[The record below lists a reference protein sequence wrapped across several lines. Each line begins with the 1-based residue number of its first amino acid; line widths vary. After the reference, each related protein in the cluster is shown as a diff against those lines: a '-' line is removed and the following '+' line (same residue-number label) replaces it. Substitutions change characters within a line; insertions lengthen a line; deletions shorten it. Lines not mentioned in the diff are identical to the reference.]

1 MVTSILPSGAT
12 FAEVSPKLCPAAH
25 KWRDSD
31 ENRRHRP
38 AAPPA
43 RARCHP
49 RRGELRRHH
58 LAAAAVTISETITQ
72 RRYADV
78 AIIGVLLTA
87 VAVLLVRQSDLGPSG
102 AKGMAIA
109 VLPFE
114 NLVRAQA
121 QAERMLANNSAADN
135 LRNLFEIP
143 VLFFAICLALYVT
156 GFFTPL
162 QESLALGFVML
173 RTVHSFVHTT
183 YNRVTDR
190 FLAYAVSTLFV
201 FAMWGLFALDLAR

>member
-1 MVTSILPSGAT
+1 M
-12 FAEVSPKLCPAAH
+12 
-25 KWRDSD
+25 
-31 ENRRHRP
+31 
-38 AAPPA
+38 
-43 RARCHP
+43 
-49 RRGELRRHH
+49 
-58 LAAAAVTISETITQ
+58 TISETITQ